1 MVRLTPGATISDI
14 PQRWEVR
21 GIAAAASPA
30 VPPLGRYPSQVMRGK
45 DMNAVSPSNFGHLK
59 AHDEH
64 LIRLGQ
70 LAERYFPDDPNTCL
84 LKLQPQLTAKAT

>member
-1 MVRLTPGATISDI
+1 
-14 PQRWEVR
+14 
-21 GIAAAASPA
+21 
-30 VPPLGRYPSQVMRGK
+30 
-45 DMNAVSPSNFGHLK
+45 MNAVSPSNFGHLK